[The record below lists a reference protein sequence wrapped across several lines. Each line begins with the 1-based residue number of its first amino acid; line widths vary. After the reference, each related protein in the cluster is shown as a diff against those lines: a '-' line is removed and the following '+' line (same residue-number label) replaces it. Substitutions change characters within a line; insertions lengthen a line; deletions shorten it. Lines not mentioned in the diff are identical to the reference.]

1 MKYKKIVIIII
12 ILIIVGI
19 SFIFYGF
26 NLSQNTLPAYN
37 YKIQKRTDY
46 EVLLKS
52 NDFYEEKRLPS
63 GNYYASNS
71 INAYIINFIYNFT
84 SDEKANVDYK
94 YFITANLVGVFK
106 STDNQ
111 DKEVW
116 NRRFDLTNTKKENKQ
131 DSKEFSINEQVTI
144 DYDFYNNL
152 ARLYEETYGIVID
165 ANLIVRM
172 NVISSVST
180 AMLINEEKIE
190 DYIELEIP
198 ITNTVSEV
206 KENYEK
212 ETFKTINPVIQTF
225 KNNYFIIGIIII
237 IIAILIIAINIYK
250 YKKIIS
256 ETYKYKLKKIFNN
269 YNDIIATVS
278 NKPNMNNLNIMNI
291 TIFDDLIDIAS
302 QTQNII
308 MYYENSNKSLS
319 EFFVIDNSLIYIY
332 ALKA

>member
-1 MKYKKIVIIII
+1 
-12 ILIIVGI
+12 
-19 SFIFYGF
+19 
-26 NLSQNTLPAYN
+26 
-37 YKIQKRTDY
+37 
-46 EVLLKS
+46 
-52 NDFYEEKRLPS
+52 
-63 GNYYASNS
+63 
-71 INAYIINFIYNFT
+71 
-84 SDEKANVDYK
+84 
-94 YFITANLVGVFK
+94 
-106 STDNQ
+106 
-111 DKEVW
+111 
-116 NRRFDLTNTKKENKQ
+116 
-131 DSKEFSINEQVTI
+131 
-144 DYDFYNNL
+144 
-152 ARLYEETYGIVID
+152 
-165 ANLIVRM
+165 M